1 MTYLWWCG
9 LLRLRIYFE
18 LNVTKEYSAKA
29 HTKNYNILQ
38 KQHKVLL
45 YKHAYPEIRGTS
57 FFAKHDSESVLA
69 LVLVPFSTCWTNCV
83 RRLRKICVSLF
94 THTSNWMTET
104 LSK

>member
-9 LLRLRIYFE
+9 LLCLRIYFE

-57 FFAKHDSESVLA
+57 FLLSMTL
-69 LVLVPFSTCWTNCV
+69 
-83 RRLRKICVSLF
+83 SLF
-94 THTSNWMTET
+94 WLWFWSHLAPAGQTV
-104 LSK
+104 